1 MAKEQK
7 GVDVEIRVD
16 WSKAQDEPVQP
27 VNVFAAQA
35 SPHYHLLS
43 LGFLAPP
50 IFAVEQP
57 ATQRSGEMSMSAR
70 IVARILLTPEDM
82 RQLVRV
88 LSDNI
93 ETREKLLKVKGER

>member
-7 GVDVEIRVD
+7 GVEVEIRVD

-35 SPHYHLLS
+35 NPHYHLLS

-50 IFAVEQP
+50 IAVEQP
-57 ATQRSGEMSMSAR
+57 ATQRSGEMSMSVR

-88 LSDNI
+88 LSDNV
-93 ETREKLLKVKGER
+93 ESREKLLKVKGER

>member
-50 IFAVEQP
+50 IAIEQA

-93 ETREKLLKVKGER
+93 ETREKLLKVKGEG